1 MENFDVFQDIANR
14 TGGNIYIS
22 AVGPVRTGKSTF
34 IKRFMDLIVLPRI
47 EDEYDRERTTD
58 ALPQSGA
65 GKTIMTTEPKFV
77 PDEAIEIQ
85 VREGIN
91 AKIRLVDC
99 VGYTVDGALGYSEAD
114 GPRMVRTPWSEEP
127 MAFEE
132 AAELGTRKVITDHST
147 LGLVITSDGTITD
160 IPRENYL
167 DAEQRV
173 VNELKELNKPFII
186 LLNSKTPDAIE
197 TLELARE
204 LEAEYN
210 VPAIPLNV
218 AKMNEQAIMQIL
230 EEVLFEFPVTEVN
243 ISLPKWVEELESE
256 HWLRAQFEDAV
267 HSTISEVK
275 RLRDIDNT
283 IETLAAYDF
292 VRDVVLDNMDM
303 GTGVAHIEMSADDS
317 LFYRVFREISGV
329 EADGLHDILK
339 ATKVFAHAKRE
350 YDKLEGAL
358 REVNEKGYGM
368 VSPILQEM
376 KLEEPELIKKGGSFG
391 VKLKASAPTLHIIRT
406 DITTEITPLMGSE
419 KQCEDLVRYMLE
431 KFEENPKLI
440 WQYDIFGKSLHD
452 LVRENIQGKMQKIP
466 DNVQAKLQETVRRIV
481 NEGGGGL
488 ICIII

>member
-1 MENFDVFQDIANR
+1 
-14 TGGNIYIS
+14 
-22 AVGPVRTGKSTF
+22 
-34 IKRFMDLIVLPRI
+34 MDLLVLPRI
-47 EDEYDRERTTD
+47 EDDYDKEKTTD

-85 VREGIN
+85 IREGIN

-99 VGYTVDGALGYSEAD
+99 VGYTVEGALGYVEAE
-114 GPRMVRTPWSEEP
+114 GPRMVRTPWAEDP
-127 MAFEE
+127 MPFED

-147 LGLVITSDGTITD
+147 IGLVITTDGTITD
-160 IPRENYL
+160 IPRENYVN
-167 DAEQRV
+167 AEQRV
-173 VNELKELNKPFII
+173 VEELKELNKPFIV
-186 LLNSKTPDAIE
+186 LLNTKTPDAIE

-204 LEAEYN
+204 LEVTYD
-210 VPAIPLNV
+210 VPVISVNI

-275 RLRDIDNT
+275 RLRDIDGT

-292 VRDVVLDNMDM
+292 VKDVVLENMDM
-303 GTGVAHIEMSADDS
+303 GTGVAHIEMSADDQ
-317 LFYRVFREISGV
+317 LFYRVFREISGEEV
-329 EADGLHDILK
+329 EGLHDILK
-339 ATKVFAHAKRE
+339 VSKVFAIAKRE
-350 YDKLEGAL
+350 YDKMENAL
-358 REVNEKGYGM
+358 RDVNEKGYGM
-368 VSPILQEM
+368 VPPVLSEM

-452 LVRENIQGKMQKIP
+452 LVRENIQGKLQKIP
-466 DNVQAKLQETVRRIV
+466 DNVQIKLQETIKRIV
-481 NEGGGGL
+481 NEGSGGL